1 MENQLR
7 RALSL
12 FCPDSY
18 CDGRVRSTW
27 GQKATR
33 PYGYYTLLAISS
45 TCLGRGFDQLVRRI
59 DELTG
64 SFPIESLYSLTDLF
78 LIGETYQPQTWTVSL
93 CVSSPL
99 PRTPPA
105 PFNSVYCV
113 HRAPEGSRTDGMEL
127 RLQVD
132 SLVHFS
138 ISLFFSLL
146 YCVSVVRPLPA
157 CVRHTDPLLPSNPT
171 STWKY
176 DNKRI

>member
-45 TCLGRGFDQLVRRI
+45 TCFGRGFDQLVRRI

-99 PRTPPA
+99 PRTPP
-105 PFNSVYCV
+105 PP
-113 HRAPEGSRTDGMEL
+113 HP
-127 RLQVD
+127 
-132 SLVHFS
+132 S
-138 ISLFFSLL
+138 IPCIAFIERRKEVGQMGWSSGYRWTPWFTSPSLFFFLFFTVYLL
-146 YCVSVVRPLPA
+146 
-157 CVRHTDPLLPSNPT
+157 
-171 STWKY
+171 
-176 DNKRI
+176 